1 MKNILIFKKLVEKY
15 FKKYIKKYNKYFE
28 YYQICFKNMSKT

>member
-1 MKNILIFKKLVEKY
+1 MLAEIQTNVENILIIKKLVEQY

-28 YYQICFKNMSKT
+28 Y